1 MDLKIT
7 ITSPDLH
14 DAILALAEAIN
25 TAGLP
30 WGNPAAKPQINLNGQ
45 PVAPAPPPAAPQ
57 PDPTV
62 SMTQQ
67 KAAAAQYAQEA
78 LRTQPA
84 PPQAAAPAP
93 PQAAAPAPQPM
104 TAPAQEYTLQQIAIW
119 AVALQER
126 DLPRLRQILDAFG
139 VQALTQLPKEQY
151 PAFVAALA
159 AEGVTTYAR

>member
-1 MDLKIT
+1 MDIKIT

-30 WGNPAAKPQINLNGQ
+30 WGNPAAKPQPVAPQPVAPPAPQPVAPPAPQPVAPTPVDNWVPQ
-45 PVAPAPPPAAPQ
+45 VQYDPVPPPAPEPVAPAPQPVAPH
-57 PDPTV
+57 
-62 SMTQQ
+62 
-67 KAAAAQYAQEA
+67 
-78 LRTQPA
+78 
-84 PPQAAAPAP
+84 
-93 PQAAAPAPQPM
+93 PM

-126 DLPRLRQILDAFG
+126 NLPRLRQILEAFG

-151 PAFVAALA
+151 PAFVEALA
-159 AEGVTTYAR
+159 AEGVTTHAR

>member
-1 MDLKIT
+1 MDIKIT

-14 DAILALAEAIN
+14 DALLALAEAIN

-30 WGNPAAKPQINLNGQ
+30 WGNPAA
-45 PVAPAPPPAAPQ
+45 ASAPQ

-62 SMTQQ
+62 SRTQQ
-67 KAAAAQYAQEA
+67 QATAAQYAQEA
-78 LRTQPA
+78 LRTQPV
-84 PPQAAAPAP
+84 
-93 PQAAAPAPQPM
+93 APQPVAPQPVAPQPL

-126 DLPRLRQILDAFG
+126 NLPRLRQILAAFG

-151 PAFVAALA
+151 GAFVDALA
-159 AEGVTTYAR
+159 AEGVTTDAR

>member
-14 DAILALAEAIN
+14 DALLALAEAIN

-30 WGNPAAKPQINLNGQ
+30 WGNPVAAS
-45 PVAPAPPPAAPQ
+45 APQ

-62 SMTQQ
+62 SRTQQ
-67 KAAAAQYAQEA
+67 QATAAQYAQEA
-78 LRTQPA
+78 MRTQTA
-84 PPQAAAPAP
+84 PPAAPQPAAPQPAAAP
-93 PQAAAPAPQPM
+93 QPL
-104 TAPAQEYTLQQIAIW
+104 TAPVQEYTLQQIAIW

-126 DLPRLRQILDAFG
+126 NLPRLREILAAFG

-159 AEGVTTYAR
+159 AEGVTTDAR

>member
-1 MDLKIT
+1 MDIKIT

-14 DAILALAEAIN
+14 DALLALAEAIN

-30 WGNPAAKPQINLNGQ
+30 WGNPVAAS
-45 PVAPAPPPAAPQ
+45 APQ

-62 SMTQQ
+62 SRTQQ
-67 KAAAAQYAQEA
+67 QATAAQYAQEA

-84 PPQAAAPAP
+84 PPQPAAPQPVAP
-93 PQAAAPAPQPM
+93 HPM

-126 DLPRLRQILDAFG
+126 NLPRLRQILAAFG

-151 PAFVAALA
+151 GAFVDALA
-159 AEGVTTYAR
+159 AEGVTTDAR

>member
-1 MDLKIT
+1 MDIKIT

-14 DAILALAEAIN
+14 DALLALAEAIN

-30 WGNPAAKPQINLNGQ
+30 WGNPVAAS
-45 PVAPAPPPAAPQ
+45 APQ

-62 SMTQQ
+62 SRTQQ
-67 KAAAAQYAQEA
+67 QATAAQYAQEA
-78 LRTQPA
+78 MHTQPV
-84 PPQAAAPAP
+84 AAQPA
-93 PQAAAPAPQPM
+93 APQPVAPQPL

-126 DLPRLRQILDAFG
+126 NLPRLRQILAAFG

-151 PAFVAALA
+151 GAFVDALA
-159 AEGVTTYAR
+159 AEGVTTDAR

>member
-1 MDLKIT
+1 MDIKIT

-14 DAILALAEAIN
+14 DALLALAEAIN

-30 WGNPAAKPQINLNGQ
+30 WGNPAA
-45 PVAPAPPPAAPQ
+45 ASAPQ

-62 SMTQQ
+62 SRTQQ
-67 KAAAAQYAQEA
+67 QATAAQYVQEA
-78 LRTQPA
+78 MRTQPA
-84 PPQAAAPAP
+84 AQPA
-93 PQAAAPAPQPM
+93 APQPVAPQPAAPQPL

-126 DLPRLRQILDAFG
+126 NLPRLRQILATFG

-151 PAFVAALA
+151 GAFVDALA
-159 AEGVTTYAR
+159 AEGVTTDAR

>member
-30 WGNPAAKPQINLNGQ
+30 WGMPKDLAPQ
-45 PVAPAPPPAAPQ
+45 PVAPQPVAPQ
-57 PDPTV
+57 PV
-62 SMTQQ
+62 
-67 KAAAAQYAQEA
+67 
-78 LRTQPA
+78 A
-84 PPQAAAPAP
+84 PRPL
-93 PQAAAPAPQPM
+93 
-104 TAPAQEYTLQQIAIW
+104 TAPAQEYTLQLIAIW

-126 DLPRLRQILDAFG
+126 NLPRLREILAAFG

-159 AEGVTTYAR
+159 AEGVTTDAR

>member
-1 MDLKIT
+1 MDIKIT

-14 DAILALAEAIN
+14 DALLALAEAIN

-30 WGNPAAKPQINLNGQ
+30 WGNQVAAS
-45 PVAPAPPPAAPQ
+45 APQ

-62 SMTQQ
+62 SRTQQ
-67 KAAAAQYAQEA
+67 QATAAQYAQEA
-78 LRTQPA
+78 LRTQPV
-84 PPQAAAPAP
+84 
-93 PQAAAPAPQPM
+93 APQPVAPQPVAPQPL

-126 DLPRLRQILDAFG
+126 NLPRLRQILAAFG

-151 PAFVAALA
+151 GAFVDALA
-159 AEGVTTYAR
+159 AEGVTTDAR

>member
-14 DAILALAEAIN
+14 DALLALAEAIN

-30 WGNPAAKPQINLNGQ
+30 WGNPAA
-45 PVAPAPPPAAPQ
+45 ASAPQ

-62 SMTQQ
+62 SRTQQ
-67 KAAAAQYAQEA
+67 QATAAQYAQEA
-78 LRTQPA
+78 LRTQPV
-84 PPQAAAPAP
+84 
-93 PQAAAPAPQPM
+93 APQPVAPQPVAPQPL

-126 DLPRLRQILDAFG
+126 NLPRLRQILAAFG

-151 PAFVAALA
+151 GAFVDALA
-159 AEGVTTYAR
+159 AEGVTTDAR

>member
-14 DAILALAEAIN
+14 DALLALADAISN
-25 TAGLP
+25 TGLP
-30 WGNPAAKPQINLNGQ
+30 WGSITQ
-45 PVAPAPPPAAPQ
+45 PVAPQPVAPQ

-62 SMTQQ
+62 SRTQQ
-67 KAAAAQYAQEA
+67 QATAAQYAQEA
-78 LRTQPA
+78 MRTQSTPPPVA
-84 PPQAAAPAP
+84 PQQMAPQPVAPQPVAP
-93 PQAAAPAPQPM
+93 QPVAPQPM
-104 TAPAQEYTLQQIAIW
+104 TAPIKEYTLQEIAIW

-126 DLPRLRQILDAFG
+126 NLPRLREILAAFG

-159 AEGVTTYAR
+159 AEGVTTDAR

>member
-1 MDLKIT
+1 MDLNIT

-45 PVAPAPPPAAPQ
+45 PVAPP

-62 SMTQQ
+62 SRTQQ
-67 KAAAAQYAQEA
+67 QATAAQYAQEA
-78 LRTQPA
+78 MRMQSTPPPVA
-84 PPQAAAPAP
+84 PQQMAPQ
-93 PQAAAPAPQPM
+93 QMAPQPM
-104 TAPAQEYTLQQIAIW
+104 TAPIKEYTLQEIAIW

-126 DLPRLRQILDAFG
+126 DLPRLQQILDAFG

-159 AEGVTTYAR
+159 AEGVTTDAR

>member
-1 MDLKIT
+1 MDLNIT

-30 WGNPAAKPQINLNGQ
+30 WGLPNGVRDDRGNLMAPYAAPQQPQPAAASAPQ
-45 PVAPAPPPAAPQ
+45 PAAPPPDPRAVAPQ
-57 PDPTV
+57 P
-62 SMTQQ
+62 
-67 KAAAAQYAQEA
+67 
-78 LRTQPA
+78 L
-84 PPQAAAPAP
+84 
-93 PQAAAPAPQPM
+93 

-126 DLPRLRQILDAFG
+126 NLPRLREILAAFG

-151 PAFVAALA
+151 GAFVGALA
-159 AEGVTTYAR
+159 AEGVTTDAR

>member
-30 WGNPAAKPQINLNGQ
+30 WGPPKASAPQ
-45 PVAPAPPPAAPQ
+45 PAAPQ
-57 PDPTV
+57 PV
-62 SMTQQ
+62 
-67 KAAAAQYAQEA
+67 
-78 LRTQPA
+78 
-84 PPQAAAPAP
+84 
-93 PQAAAPAPQPM
+93 APQPVAPQPVAPQPVAPQPL

-126 DLPRLRQILDAFG
+126 NLPRLRQILDAFG

-151 PAFVAALA
+151 PAFVAALT
-159 AEGVTTYAR
+159 AEGVTTDAR

>member
-14 DAILALAEAIN
+14 DALLALAEAIN

-30 WGNPAAKPQINLNGQ
+30 WGNPVAAS
-45 PVAPAPPPAAPQ
+45 APQ

-62 SMTQQ
+62 SRTQQ
-67 KAAAAQYAQEA
+67 QATAAQYAQEA
-78 LRTQPA
+78 MHTQPV
-84 PPQAAAPAP
+84 AAQPA
-93 PQAAAPAPQPM
+93 APQPVAPQPL

-126 DLPRLRQILDAFG
+126 NLPRLRQILAAFG

-151 PAFVAALA
+151 GAFVDALA
-159 AEGVTTYAR
+159 AEGVTTDAR

>member
-1 MDLKIT
+1 MDIKIT

-30 WGNPAAKPQINLNGQ
+30 WGNPAAKPQPVAPQ
-45 PVAPAPPPAAPQ
+45 PVAPQPVAPQPVAPQPVAPVDNWVPQVQYDPVPPPAPQ
-57 PDPTV
+57 PV
-62 SMTQQ
+62 
-67 KAAAAQYAQEA
+67 
-78 LRTQPA
+78 A
-84 PPQAAAPAP
+84 PH
-93 PQAAAPAPQPM
+93 PM

-126 DLPRLRQILDAFG
+126 NLPRLRQILEAFG
-139 VQALTQLPKEQY
+139 VQALTQLPKDQY

-159 AEGVTTYAR
+159 AEGVTTDAR